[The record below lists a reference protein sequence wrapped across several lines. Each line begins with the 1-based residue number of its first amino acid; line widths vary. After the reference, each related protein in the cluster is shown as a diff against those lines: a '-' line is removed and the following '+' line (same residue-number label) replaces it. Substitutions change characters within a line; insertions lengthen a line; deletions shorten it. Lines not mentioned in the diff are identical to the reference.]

1 MECEFC
7 KSKLKTVSSLN
18 YHKKNN
24 KKCLEIQNQILEEV
38 DSALVKCEYC
48 NKNFSSSKKNRHLEI
63 CKEKQKKTIDE
74 NKRLKIENQEL
85 KDYIIKLE
93 LKEYIIKLETENN
106 IYKKDRETINDIA
119 KQPKTNN
126 TTNTIINN
134 LSVYEDKL
142 ITDRFI
148 MALDNIKPAD
158 FYDGQQAIGRILAPC
173 LQNDDGTKM
182 ITCSDYS
189 RGIFVKKDKH
199 GNLNKD
205 IKCRNL
211 AELIEPIA
219 STKADELIKKDH
231 LKRNKSHS
239 LKILEDQIRK
249 RDYDIQNIEETM
261 LGLQKNSDILIYY
274 KKLIISKQKDNKKD
288 KEELKNLRDSG
299 LEEILETDKE
309 EIYNTYDP
317 KLLEAADDIKEM
329 KKDSTKFSKTLSEF
343 V

>member
-63 CKEKQKKTIDE
+63 CKERQKKNIDE
-74 NKRLKIENQEL
+74 IKRLKTEIQ
-85 KDYIIKLE
+85 E

-126 TTNTIINN
+126 TTNNIINN

-231 LKRNKSHS
+231 LKRNKTYS
-239 LKILEDQIRK
+239 LKILEEQIKK
-249 RDYDIQNIEETM
+249 RDCDIQNIEETM
-261 LGLQKNSDILIYY
+261 LGLQKNSDRLVYY
-274 KKLIISKQKDNKKD
+274 KKLIISKQKENKKD
-288 KEELKNLRDSG
+288 KEELINLRDSG
-299 LEEILETDKE
+299 LEETLEIDKE

>member
-24 KKCLEIQNQILEEV
+24 KKCLELQNQVLEEV
-38 DSALVKCEYC
+38 DSALVNCEYC
-48 NKNFSSSKKNRHLEI
+48 NKSFSSSKRIRHLEI
-63 CKEKQKKTIDE
+63 CKQKQKRELEEI
-74 NKRLKIENQEL
+74 KRLQIENQ
-85 KDYIIKLE
+85 E
-93 LKEYIIKLETENN
+93 LKEYIIKLEAENN
-106 IYKKDRETINDIA
+106 IYRKDHETISDIA

-126 TTNTIINN
+126 TTTTNNIINN

-142 ITDRFI
+142 IADRFT
-148 MALDNIKPAD
+148 MALDNIKPSD

-189 RGIFVKKDKH
+189 RGVFIKKDKH
-199 GNLNKD
+199 GNINKD

-211 AELIEPIA
+211 VELIEPIA

-231 LKRNKSHS
+231 LKRSKSYS
-239 LKILEDQIRK
+239 LKILEEQIRK
-249 RDYDIQNIEETM
+249 RENDIENIEETM
-261 LGLQKNSDILIYY
+261 LGLQKNSDRWLYY
-274 KKLIISKQKDNKKD
+274 KNLITLKQKENQRDI
-288 KEELKNLRDSG
+288 EELEELRNSG
-299 LEEILETDKE
+299 IIVEED
-309 EIYNTYDP
+309 IYNTYDP